1 MADED
6 EAPAKWLV
14 DLRFDRARL
23 GTNAGSL
30 LAPLARVAFQAYE
43 RTLKVQVSDNGFL
56 ELGRM
61 VGEFQG
67 LCFGREGTFLGD
79 VAFHTLEKV
88 LLALFISLVGMMT
101 VVAKVF
107 FVIFL
112 VFFSC
117 FVVVAFGQKGIHI
130 EESIKMQVYRLFG
143 DFGFGKEEAVKVLSF
158 TYGRVRALF
167 VRGVGVN
174 KDKGGVK
181 PGVLSMQAGY
191 AFEGERGSDSA

>member
-23 GTNAGSL
+23 GTNASSL
-30 LAPLARVAFQAYE
+30 LAPPARVAFQAYE

-67 LCFGREGTFLGD
+67 SCFGREGTFLGD
-79 VAFHTLEKV
+79 VAFHALEKV
-88 LLALFISLVGMMT
+88 LLALFIGLAGMMT
-101 VVAKVF
+101 VVAEVF
-107 FVIFL
+107 CEMFFGFL
-112 VFFSC
+112 C
-117 FVVVAFGQKGIHI
+117 CVVMSFGQEGIHI

-143 DFGFGKEEAVKVLSF
+143 DIGFGKEEAVKVLSLPMD
-158 TYGRVRALF
+158 A
-167 VRGVGVN
+167 
-174 KDKGGVK
+174 
-181 PGVLSMQAGY
+181 
-191 AFEGERGSDSA
+191 

>member
-43 RTLKVQVSDNGFL
+43 RTLKVQVSHNGFL

-107 FVIFL
+107 
-112 VFFSC
+112 C
-117 FVVVAFGQKGIHI
+117 
-130 EESIKMQVYRLFG
+130 
-143 DFGFGKEEAVKVLSF
+143 
-158 TYGRVRALF
+158 
-167 VRGVGVN
+167 
-174 KDKGGVK
+174 
-181 PGVLSMQAGY
+181 
-191 AFEGERGSDSA
+191 ERNFWSRRYPH

>member
-23 GTNAGSL
+23 GTNASSL

-56 ELGRM
+56 ELGGM
-61 VGEFQG
+61 VGKFQG
-67 LCFGREGTFLGD
+67 SCFGREGTFLGD
-79 VAFHTLEKV
+79 VAFHALEKV
-88 LLALFISLVGMMT
+88 LLALFIGLAGMMT
-101 VVAKVF
+101 VVAEVF
-107 FVIFL
+107 CEIFFGFL
-112 VFFSC
+112 C
-117 FVVVAFGQKGIHI
+117 CVVMSFGQEGIHI

-143 DFGFGKEEAVKVLSF
+143 DIGFGKEEAVKVLSF
-158 TYGRVRALF
+158 TYGRVRGLF
-167 VRGVGVN
+167 VRGVSVN
-174 KDKGGVK
+174 KDEGGVK
-181 PGVLSMQAGY
+181 PGVLFMQAGY